1 MPGQQQ
7 AAEQQAAGVHGAHFL
22 PAGVAGE
29 TGEAGQGNHGE
40 GRPTEDDDGG
50 GSGGK
55 FAEHTG
61 QAKHQCADMQG
72 AKGGTRSH
80 CNP

>member
-7 AAEQQAAGVHGAHFL
+7 AAERQPAPVQGLKFQPARMAGKPRKKCQRKYGKCGT
-22 PAGVAGE
+22 PE
-29 TGEAGQGNHGE
+29 N
-40 GRPTEDDDGG
+40 DDGG
-50 GSGGK
+50 GGGGE

-72 AKGGTRSH
+72 AKGGTGSH